1 MMLFDLSKI
10 AAELKKRNFT
20 QADVAEVLGRK
31 QQGGVSMLLN
41 GKRAMTVAD
50 LSMLLIFSDIRVSEV
65 LKDEYAYML
74 QR

>member
-10 AAELKKRNFT
+10 AAALKARNFT
-20 QADVAEVLGRK
+20 QADIAEILGRK

-50 LSMLLIFSDIRVSEV
+50 LSMLLIFSDIRISEV
-65 LKDEYAYML
+65 LKDDYLYML

>member
-10 AAELKKRNFT
+10 AAALKARNFT
-20 QADVAEVLGRK
+20 QADIAEILGRK

-50 LSMLLIFSDIRVSEV
+50 LSMLLIFSDIRISEV
-65 LKDEYAYML
+65 LEDDYLHML